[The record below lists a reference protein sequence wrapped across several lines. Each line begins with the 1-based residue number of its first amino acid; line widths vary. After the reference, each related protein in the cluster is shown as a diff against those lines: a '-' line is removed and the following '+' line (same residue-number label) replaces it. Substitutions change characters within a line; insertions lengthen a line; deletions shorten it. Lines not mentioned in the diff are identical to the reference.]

1 MAGGEL
7 EADYFVGPKAEQ
19 YRGLLKIRYPVE
31 HGIVTNWDDMEKI
44 WNYIYS
50 EDLKARSDEVSSPF
64 LPFVPPWIHLTS
76 FSFLLPFFLFFFF
89 FLFFIPFHVS
99 SSFFSLL

>member
-31 HGIVTNWDDMEKI
+31 HGVVTNWEDMEKI
-44 WNYIYS
+44 WNYVYS
-50 EDLKARSDEVSSPF
+50 EDLKARSEEVP
-64 LPFVPPWIHLTS
+64 
-76 FSFLLPFFLFFFF
+76 LFFFL
-89 FLFFIPFHVS
+89 LFFIPA
-99 SSFFSLL
+99 